1 MRSAR
6 RALSNSSPDD
16 IAEAPTWRDT
26 LRGAFFWANK
36 DHWDEVPKS
45 RYLTLVFVF
54 LKFVGTVGGYR
65 GRAHF
70 SRKSGLK
77 PLLQRRADAAAVVD
91 ATCDLYV
98 DKFPAVA
105 ATLAGTP
112 ENAGEP
118 ALAVILP
125 TFVRDEADLAEFRA
139 TLEALWSQTR
149 RPDAVVVVDD
159 ASPFELAPA
168 LEGWGDAETL
178 VSTRM
183 TRNTGPA
190 GARSVGMR
198 LLRRWAGERRVIA
211 NFTDS
216 DAMPDP
222 AWCEAML
229 GAQRAFPGIITGPT
243 LSRTECRTGKFHDHF
258 GSLNGRW
265 TWQDPPAVLLY
276 GCTCN
281 FSADLKVLGDLEFDP
296 VFCRPGFEDI
306 ELCWRA
312 RQERKVLVR
321 YCEGARVLHEYDRGP
336 IGLYKQFWKYGDT
349 EPIMA
354 WMHPNFSF
362 QGSRTINAGFQDP
375 RLAAMRNSIPPDA
388 GPAAAVAL
396 EKLDRL
402 FTPTGYVRDGA
413 AEPART

>member
-1 MRSAR
+1 MEASVVGFFSFRSDTWLAFRSAFWSPVAAVSAAAVECTS
-6 RALSNSSPDD
+6 RARISGTRQK
-16 IAEAPTWRDT
+16 PTRRDT

-45 RYLTLVFVF
+45 WYLTLVFVF

-77 PLLQRRADAAAVVD
+77 PLLQRRADAVAVVN

-168 LEGWGDAETL
+168 LEGWGDPETL

-296 VFCRPGFEDI
+296 VFCRP
-306 ELCWRA
+306 
-312 RQERKVLVR
+312 
-321 YCEGARVLHEYDRGP
+321 H
-336 IGLYKQFWKYGDT
+336 
-349 EPIMA
+349 
-354 WMHPNFSF
+354 
-362 QGSRTINAGFQDP
+362 
-375 RLAAMRNSIPPDA
+375 
-388 GPAAAVAL
+388 
-396 EKLDRL
+396 
-402 FTPTGYVRDGA
+402 
-413 AEPART
+413 